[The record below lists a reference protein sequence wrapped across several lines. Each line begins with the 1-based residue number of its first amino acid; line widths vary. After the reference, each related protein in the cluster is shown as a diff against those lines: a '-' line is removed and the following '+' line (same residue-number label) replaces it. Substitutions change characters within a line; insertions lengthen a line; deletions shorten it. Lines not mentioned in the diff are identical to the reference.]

1 MKAAKDGTKDG
12 LEKTKIAVMK
22 KVPFLLKKD
31 IQGMYLE
38 NNPVLFFCLYISE
51 GVALETKDIPF
62 ITFYFHHI
70 ASQRCRVDVFEDF
83 L

>member
-1 MKAAKDGTKDG
+1 MKAARNGTKDG

-38 NNPVLFFCLYISE
+38 NNPGLFFCLYISE

-62 ITFYFHHI
+62 IYLLLPSHRLSKMQSGRF
-70 ASQRCRVDVFEDF
+70 
-83 L
+83 